1 MHAAQQRTIMRR
13 QIVISHDNAT
23 GATAY
28 WQDSDNQSLADRRG
42 ISLAEYIHALY
53 GFLRQ
58 AGCQHVL
65 MIGCGGGT
73 LATMLRRVGV
83 RVTLID
89 IDAASFEIAR
99 RFFCMPYDVEC
110 HAMDGVAFLR
120 RTNSRYDAIV
130 LDAFRDEKIPRQFL
144 TSAFFALAK
153 ARLKRGGI
161 FLANIVVA
169 DDDDPTPDRIC
180 RLMQSAWRQVRLLD
194 TDGFENRN
202 AVALA
207 GAVRGLKPPRLSM
220 RPLQRARQLA
230 AALRKLTFRSL
241 R

>member
-1 MHAAQQRTIMRR
+1 MARE
-13 QIVISHDNAT
+13 IVIQQDNAS

-28 WQDSDNQSLADRRG
+28 WQDADNQSLADRRG
-42 ISLAEYIHALY
+42 VSLAEYIHALY

-58 AGCQHVL
+58 AKCRHVL

-99 RFFCMPYDVEC
+99 RFFCMPDDVEC
-110 HAMDGVAFLR
+110 HATDGVAFLR
-120 RTNSRYDAIV
+120 RNPARYDAIV
-130 LDAFRDEKIPRQFL
+130 LDAFADEKIPRQFL
-144 TSAFFALAK
+144 KPAFFQLAK

-161 FLANIVVA
+161 FVANIVVA
-169 DDDDPTPDRIC
+169 DDDDPIPDQIC
-180 RLMQSAWRQVRLLD
+180 RLMQTAWHQVRLLD

-207 GAVRGLKPPRLSM
+207 GAIRDLKPPRLLM
-220 RPLQRARQLA
+220 RPRQRARRLA
-230 AALRKLTFRSL
+230 AALRKLAFRPL